1 MARSIIDKCD
11 VACIVCRVTQEE
23 EELISDIPTN
33 IIPNQVMDVYKVR
46 RGRYTNVKIWSYA
59 DLGTCRKEDL
69 FVTTAE
75 LDTVEGY
82 KRVDFVFTD
91 EDEEDLDLLLTLNN
105 GKDILPTQ
113 KKEEEK
119 VIDLNNIKAETEK
132 KGLFDGLY

>member
-75 LDTVEGY
+75 FDTV
-82 KRVDFVFTD
+82 D
-91 EDEEDLDLLLTLNN
+91 EYRADIRTILIRFRNLFIFFLPLL
-105 GKDILPTQ
+105 
-113 KKEEEK
+113 
-119 VIDLNNIKAETEK
+119 
-132 KGLFDGLY
+132 